1 MPSAKD
7 KEEDQ
12 QILSL
17 IVARLYVYSD
27 IYNGRFGKVN
37 KVTLG
42 N

>member
-12 QILSL
+12 QISL
-17 IVARLYVYSD
+17 IVARLCVYSD
-27 IYNGRFGKVN
+27 IYNGSFGKVS
-37 KVTLG
+37 KVKLS